1 MIGHNL
7 RLAVMKCAESM
18 ELRQAFA
25 DVVTAGIAKGLSD
38 GLRDG
43 LEHGKAG
50 LDLASLEGHDPEA
63 DEKFTTAL
71 QALKDLKYPLVDGLE
86 QLKDAPI
93 DCIMASLHL
102 ESDTGEDAPPE
113 VRSLCPCTSQLKI
126 PVYSEVRDPRNP
138 WAVKKEILL
147 EDAIA
152 ANISRA
158 EKKKKS
164 RVMCRTHG
172 VGSAHHARS
181 DGVPVSV
188 PVVPQVLQIVLT
200 DASTQTNLDK
210 DNSPR
215 RLARASSV
223 PLF

>member
-1 MIGHNL
+1 
-7 RLAVMKCAESM
+7 M

-43 LEHGKAG
+43 VEHGKAG
-50 LDLASLEGHDPEA
+50 LDLASLEV
-63 DEKFTTAL
+63 DE
-71 QALKDLKYPLVDGLE
+71 LE

-113 VRSLCPCTSQLKI
+113 VRSLCPCA
-126 PVYSEVRDPRNP
+126 PVPLHFTTENTCLP
-138 WAVKKEILL
+138 
-147 EDAIA
+147 
-152 ANISRA
+152 
-158 EKKKKS
+158 
-164 RVMCRTHG
+164 G
-172 VGSAHHARS
+172 G
-181 DGVPVSV
+181 
-188 PVVPQVLQIVLT
+188 LQIVLT
-200 DASTQTNLDK
+200 DASTQTDLDK